1 MSNIV
6 ARVTNNSN
14 ITAKVT
20 PQNEILVTNYQVN
33 SSTIKLDDLIDVQV
47 GNLQDGAL
55 LSYDANTETWK
66 ALSVIENPNTEI
78 NGGFF

>member
-6 ARVTNNSN
+6 ARVTNNRN

-33 SSTIKLDDLIDVQV
+33 SSTIKIDDLIDVQV

>member
-6 ARVTNNSN
+6 ARVTNNRN

-33 SSTIKLDDLIDVQV
+33 SSTVKIDDLLDVQV

>member
-6 ARVTNNSN
+6 ARVTNNRN

-47 GNLQDGAL
+47 GNLQDGSL